1 MSLWLPDDDLSAASC
16 DTVWVPPRVG
26 ATWNDSRV
34 LMAYVDESGDTG
46 VVTGSSHTYTLGCVL
61 IDVDLWPEAF
71 DQLLDFRRRLR
82 DTFGLPMRAEV
93 KANYLLRNTGPFR
106 SLTLSPA
113 QRHLI
118 YRAHLRVLADLP
130 ARAFAITVDKR
141 AKVLTSD
148 QVFDLAWEGLMQ
160 RLERTSTK
168 EKVTFMISHD
178 EGENDA
184 VRRWVRRS
192 RRYLTAGSAFGTG
205 SFTNPARRLVDDP
218 IPRRSDQSYMI
229 QLADLVA
236 YAAFRSVV
244 APGSGIAAVC
254 PQQMWLEIGNA
265 THTAVSGLRPRAAP
279 GIVLR

>member
-1 MSLWLPDDDLSAASC
+1 MQAGYPRSAG
-16 DTVWVPPRVG
+16 DTAQIPLRVG
-26 ATWNDSRV
+26 TAWNHSLV

-46 VVTGSSHTYTLGCVL
+46 VVAGSSHTYTLGCVL

-82 DTFGLPMRAEV
+82 DSFGLPMRAEV
-93 KANYLLRNTGPFR
+93 KANYLLRNSGTFR
-106 SLTLSPA
+106 GLNLSPS
-113 QRHLI
+113 QRQLI
-118 YRAHLRVLADLP
+118 YRAHLRVLTDLP
-130 ARAFAITVDKR
+130 ARAFAVTVDKR
-141 AKVLTSD
+141 GKAHSSD
-148 QVFDLAWEGLMQ
+148 HVFDLAWEGLMQ

-244 APGSGIAAVC
+244 PPGNSIAAVC
-254 PQQMWLEIGNA
+254 PQRMWSEIGSA